1 MFYIY
6 KYKNTD
12 GNYGNPVSIKFNDCL
27 LLPDEFLHPYLDAN
41 GFVNI
46 TVEDGVV
53 TSVEKNVEAWEA
65 WKQTLPSQP
74 SELEQAKQNK
84 ILSLCE
90 SNDKAINEGTTVAL
104 STGEENFTYAL
115 DDQTNIKEMFDGV
128 KLGLEQYSYHENSGQ
143 CRMFSAQDIITLYF
157 TLFTYKTKLLTYYN
171 QLKHYV
177 ESLETVEEVNQVEYG
192 QELTGEYLARF
203 NEIVEQ
209 DQQEVNKVMEKFMGN
224 A

>member
-1 MFYIY
+1 MMYISKQPNESGY
-6 KYKNTD
+6 
-12 GNYGNPVSIKFNDCL
+12 YGNPQSYKFDGSLQLRDEL
-27 LLPDEFLHPYLDAN
+27 LSAYMEAN
-41 GFVNI
+41 GFVTLTVDGDTI
-46 TVEDGVV
+46 TR
-53 TSVEKNVEAWEA
+53 VEKNEATWDA
-65 WKQTLPSQP
+65 WKATLLPQP

-90 SNDKAINEGTTVAL
+90 SNDKAINEGTAVVL

-128 KLGLEQYSYHENSGQ
+128 KLGLEQYSYHENNGQ

-157 TLFTYKTKLLTYYN
+157 TLFTYKTRLLTYYN

-209 DQQEVNKVMEKFMGN
+209 DQQEVNKVMEKFMSN

>member
-1 MFYIY
+1 MFYV
-6 KYKNTD
+6 KSNASDNK
-12 GNYGNPVSIKFNDCL
+12 NYGNPMSQPFDDCVSLPEEL
-27 LLPDEFLHPYLDAN
+27 LQSYLDAN

-46 TVEDGVV
+46 AVEDGVV
-53 TSVEKNVEAWEA
+53 TSVEKNVEAWES
-65 WKQTLPSQP
+65 WKQTLPSQL
-74 SELEQAKQNK
+74 SELERAKQNK

-90 SNDKAINEGTTVAL
+90 NNDKAINKGTSVVL